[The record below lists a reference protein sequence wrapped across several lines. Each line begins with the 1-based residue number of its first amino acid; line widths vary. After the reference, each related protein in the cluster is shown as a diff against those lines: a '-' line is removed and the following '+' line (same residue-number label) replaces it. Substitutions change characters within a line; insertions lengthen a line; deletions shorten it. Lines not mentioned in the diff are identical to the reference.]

1 MFCSQCGSDN
11 QPAAR
16 FCQKCGN
23 ALSGVPANETDSIQ
37 PQAAEAA
44 IWNPNAAA
52 NWSLIFTP
60 AFGAYLQMLNWRAL
74 GEPEKAASSQN
85 WFYVGLGMLLVYV
98 LMAVFMSDPKAADGA
113 TRGLSILFLL
123 VWYFSSGRAQGK
135 YVKEKFGKTYAKKP
149 WGRALLIGVGAIVGY
164 VIVAMVVGFVVG
176 VVVGVA
182 S

>member
-1 MFCSQCGSDN
+1 MFCSHCGSEN
-11 QPAAR
+11 QPVAR

-23 ALSGVPANETDSIQ
+23 ALSRAPANETASTQ
-37 PQAAEAA
+37 PQVFEAA

-74 GEPEKAASSQN
+74 GEPERAASSQN
-85 WFYVGLGMLLVYV
+85 WFYVGLGMLAVYF
-98 LMAVFMSDPKAADGA
+98 LMGAFMDDPKAADGA
-113 TRGLSILFLL
+113 ARGLGFLFLL

-149 WGRALLIGVGAIVGY
+149 WGKALLIGVGAIVGY
-164 VIVAMVVGFVVG
+164 FIVAVVIGLVL
-176 VVVGVA
+176 GVA

>member
-1 MFCSQCGSDN
+1 MFCSQCGSEN
-11 QPAAR
+11 QLEAR

-23 ALSGVPANETDSIQ
+23 ALSYAPANETPSIQ
-37 PQAAEAA
+37 PQAAEAV

-60 AFGAYLQMLNWRAL
+60 AFGAYLQMRNWRAL

-98 LMAVFMSDPKAADGA
+98 LMGVFVSDPKAADSGA
-113 TRGLSILFLL
+113 RGLGFLFLL
-123 VWYFSSGRAQGK
+123 VWYFSSGRTQGK

-164 VIVAMVVGFVVG
+164 FIVAMLIGLVL
-176 VVVGVA
+176 GVA

>member
-1 MFCSQCGSDN
+1 MFCSQCGSEN
-11 QPAAR
+11 QPVAR
-16 FCQKCGN
+16 FCHKCGN
-23 ALSGVPANETDSIQ
+23 ALSSAPANETANIQ

-52 NWSLIFTP
+52 NWSLIFSP

-74 GEPEKAASSQN
+74 GESEKAASSQN
-85 WFYVGLGMLLVYV
+85 WFYVGLGMLVVYV
-98 LMAVFMSDPKAADGA
+98 LMDVFISDQKAADGA
-113 TRGLSILFLL
+113 ARGLGFLFLL

-164 VIVAMVVGFVVG
+164 FIVFVVIG
-176 VVVGVA
+176 LVLGVA

>member
-1 MFCSQCGSDN
+1 MFCSQCGSEN
-11 QPAAR
+11 QSAAH

-23 ALSGVPANETDSIQ
+23 ALSSAPANEAASIQ

-60 AFGAYLQMLNWRAL
+60 AFGAYLQMLNWRTL
-74 GEPEKAASSQN
+74 GESEKAASAEN
-85 WFYVGLGMLLVYV
+85 WFYIGLGMLAVYV
-98 LMAVFMSDPKAADGA
+98 LMGVFISDSKAADGA
-113 TRGLSILFLL
+113 ARGLGFLFLL

-149 WGRALLIGVGAIVGY
+149 WGRALLIGIGAIVGY
-164 VIVAMVVGFVVG
+164 FVVA
-176 VVVGVA
+176 VVIGLVLGVA

>member
-1 MFCSQCGSDN
+1 MFCSQCGSEN

-23 ALSGVPANETDSIQ
+23 ALSSASANETASTQ
-37 PQAAEAA
+37 PQVAEAA

-74 GEPEKAASSQN
+74 GEPERAASSQN
-85 WFYVGLGMLLVYV
+85 WFYVGLGMLAVYV
-98 LMAVFMSDPKAADGA
+98 LMGAFMNDPKAADGA
-113 TRGLSILFLL
+113 ARGLGFLFLL

-135 YVKEKFGKTYAKKP
+135 YVKEKLGKTYAKKP
-149 WGRALLIGVGAIVGY
+149 WGKALLIGVGAIVGY
-164 VIVAMVVGFVVG
+164 FIVAVVIGLVL
-176 VVVGVA
+176 GVA

>member
-1 MFCSQCGSDN
+1 MFCSQCGSEN

-16 FCQKCGN
+16 FCQKCGGT
-23 ALSGVPANETDSIQ
+23 LSSDSAQETTSIQ

-74 GEPEKAASSQN
+74 GETEKAASSQN
-85 WFYVGLGMLLVYV
+85 WFYVGLGMLAVYV
-98 LMAVFMSDPKAADGA
+98 LMGVFMSDSKAADGA
-113 TRGLSILFLL
+113 ARGLGFLFLL

-135 YVKEKFGKTYAKKP
+135 YVKKKFGTTYAKKP
-149 WGRALLIGVGAIVGY
+149 WGRAFLIGVGAIVGY
-164 VIVAMVVGFVVG
+164 FIAA
-176 VVVGVA
+176 VVVGLVLGVA

>member
-1 MFCSQCGSDN
+1 MFCQQCGSEN

-16 FCQKCGN
+16 FCQKCGSV
-23 ALSGVPANETDSIQ
+23 LSSASAKETASTQ
-37 PQAAEAA
+37 PQRVEAA

-52 NWSLIFTP
+52 NWSLIFSP

-85 WFYVGLGMLLVYV
+85 WFYVGLAMLLVYV
-98 LMAVFMSDPKAADGA
+98 LMAAFMSDPKAVEGA
-113 TRGLSILFLL
+113 ARGLGFLFLL

-149 WGRALLIGVGAIVGY
+149 WGRALLIGVGAFVGY
-164 VIVAMVVGFVVG
+164 FMVAVVIVLVL
-176 VVVGVA
+176 GVA

>member
-1 MFCSQCGSDN
+1 MFCSHCGSEN
-11 QPAAR
+11 QSAAR
-16 FCQKCGN
+16 FCQKCRN
-23 ALSGVPANETDSIQ
+23 ALSSTSTNEATNFQ

-74 GEPEKAASSQN
+74 GESEKAASSQN
-85 WFYVGLGMLLVYV
+85 WFYIGLGMLLVYF
-98 LMAVFMSDPKAADGA
+98 LMAVLISDPKAADGA
-113 TRGLSILFLL
+113 VRGLGFLFLL

-135 YVKEKFGKTYAKKP
+135 YVKEKFGKTYARKP
-149 WGRALLIGVGAIVGY
+149 WGRALLIGFGAIVGNF
-164 VIVAMVVGFVVG
+164 IVAVAIGLVL
-176 VVVGVA
+176 GVA

>member
-1 MFCSQCGSDN
+1 MFCSQCGSEN

-23 ALSGVPANETDSIQ
+23 ALLSAPAIETANTRQ
-37 PQAAEAA
+37 QATEAA

-60 AFGAYLQMLNWRAL
+60 AFGAYLQMLNWQAL
-74 GEPEKAASSQN
+74 GESETAASAQN
-85 WFYVGLGMLLVYV
+85 WFYVGLGMLAVYV
-98 LMAVFMSDPKAADGA
+98 LMGVFISDPKVADGA
-113 TRGLSILFLL
+113 ARGLGFLFLL

-164 VIVAMVVGFVVG
+164 FGVAVVIG
-176 VVVGVA
+176 VVFGVA
-182 S
+182 R